1 MSATLTQTSGPRP
14 EWLKTLL
21 RKYRTGESHA
31 FLLSGT
37 GIKDMDAMGLDVH
50 ANLYHVFGNKFVPE
64 KPSGIDFDII
74 VRYDRFKGFS
84 FMGPEKKRAEDR
96 EKFKGIVRK
105 QESSSPQMPSGGSAI
120 MRGGPI
126 SSMAGGS
133 TEGDIL
139 ERSKTPEQAF
149 SLINNALN
157 QSDIRL
163 CVIFDEFQ
171 TVAPRGQWDTIGNMF
186 TTCILGLRSWGL
198 DLENI
203 GGHGK
208 KFRNTKGGHLII
220 GICDDKSDINSVLSR
235 GVTQSGWTPINVGFP
250 SASEREHFIRNQ
262 VLTDEYIS
270 QIEIDFGSNVAQ
282 EEYVSW
288 LAGATGG
295 LSIRQIE
302 VVRLTGERNSILTR
316 DMVSKIINDAIAE
329 QFGGQGGADYLNVI
343 NPTLGLR
350 DYGFPEYLIEYF
362 EWFLRQFRA
371 GKLRNANI
379 LEAGPPGTGKSLLAY
394 ALAYELGYKCV
405 YWSPALTQSKWV
417 GDSEKQLQGVLDWVE
432 ANLPCMVFIDEIDVA
447 LTSRDGG
454 SVDTSGVGS
463 KMLSILMPWLERDEI
478 KGKLL
483 LVGAT
488 NRADNI
494 DSAMRRRL
502 QTVVPMLPPML
513 SEDRKAVLINV
524 LMREQ
529 GVPENK
535 IVIPDDVV
543 SDAATRWYT
552 QAQLSVLAEKA
563 ASIAS
568 RNEADFNENVAEY
581 LLRAVKAYRVD
592 TAKTEALSYLAATQ
606 ASDLDLLPPGFEVR
620 KQAEV
625 KELLKDVE
633 DEDFSPS
640 KRSVR

>member
-1 MSATLTQTSGPRP
+1 MSATLTQSYSGPHP

-50 ANLYHVFGNKFVPE
+50 ANIYHIFGNKLVPE
-64 KPSGIDFDII
+64 KPSAVDFDMV
-74 VRYDRFKGFS
+74 VRYDRFRGFS
-84 FMGPEKKRAEDR
+84 FMGPEKKQSEDR
-96 EKFKGIVRK
+96 ELFKKLVRK
-105 QESSSPQMPSGGSAI
+105 QEPSSAPSAI
-120 MRGGPI
+120 SGSSVLRGGPI
-126 SSMAGGS
+126 SQSS

-139 ERSKTPEQAF
+139 DRAKPPEQAF
-149 SLINNALN
+149 SLINTALN
-157 QSDIRL
+157 QSDVRIL
-163 CVIFDEFQ
+163 IIFDEFQ
-171 TVAPRGQWDTIGNMF
+171 TLAPRGQWDTIGNMF

-198 DLENI
+198 DIANV

-208 KFRNTKGGHLII
+208 KFRKSKGGHLIV

-235 GVTQSGWTPINVGFP
+235 GVTQSGWSSINVGFP
-250 SASEREHFIRNQ
+250 SHVEREYFIRSQ
-262 VLTDEYIS
+262 VLTDEYLS
-270 QIEIDFGSNVAQ
+270 QVDVNFGSNVMP
-282 EEYVSW
+282 EDFCSW

-295 LSIRQIE
+295 LSMKQIE
-302 VVRLTGERNSILTR
+302 VVRLTGERNLSLTR

-329 QFGGQGGADYLNVI
+329 QFGGQGGADYLSVI

-362 EWFLRQFRA
+362 EWFLRQFRS

-379 LEAGPPGTGKSLLAY
+379 LEAGPPGTGKSILAY

-405 YWSPALTQSKWV
+405 HWSPALTQSKWV

-463 KMLSILMPWLERDEI
+463 KMLSILMPWLEREEI

-502 QTVVPMLPPML
+502 QTVVPVLPPMRP
-513 SEDRKAVLINV
+513 EDRRSVLENVLI
-524 LMREQ
+524 REQ
-529 GVPENK
+529 GVPK
-535 IVIPDDVV
+535 AQIVIPDAVI
-543 SDAATRWYT
+543 SDECTKWYT
-552 QAQLSVLAEKA
+552 QAQLSILAEKA
-563 ASIAS
+563 VSIAS
-568 RNEADFNENVAEY
+568 RRDADFNKNVAEY
-581 LLRAVKAYRVD
+581 LTKAVEAYRVD
-592 TAKTEALSYLAATQ
+592 TAKTEALSYLAASQ
-606 ASDLDLLPPGFEVR
+606 ASDLDLLPPGFETR
-620 KQAEV
+620 KPTEI
-625 KELLKDVE
+625 KELLKETD
-633 DEDFSPS
+633 DEDLAMS